1 MGGLSQ
7 ILSVKY
13 LSLVIFPR
21 HLMLQSLGI
30 TRVGLEQTISLTVF
44 FVKNVF
50 SDYISRSGNILSLQH
65 MKLAVGSRTPV
76 LPLKY
81 GKCGGI
87 LSKIWIAILW

>member
-1 MGGLSQ
+1 M
-7 ILSVKY
+7 
-13 LSLVIFPR
+13 
-21 HLMLQSLGI
+21 
-30 TRVGLEQTISLTVF
+30 
-44 FVKNVF
+44 KNVF
-50 SDYISRSGNILSLQH
+50 SDYISRSGNILSLGH